1 MITLLCPVCRAPLTK
16 ENTCLRCENG
26 HSFDVARQGYA
37 NLLPVEQKH
46 SLHPGDTK
54 EMVAARRRFLSAG
67 YYAPIAEAV
76 CTLLKTYAPE
86 ANSLLDVGCGEG
98 YYTRAIAGALP
109 SLERWG
115 MDISK
120 DAVRYC
126 AGQDKGGHFFVG
138 TASHLPFEDGSFSVL
153 LSMFALTLPEEF
165 ARVLEKNGI
174 FIQVLAGE
182 NHLPA
187 LKNIIYPELHHKEK
201 LSHPELPGFRRI
213 AEKTLE
219 FSFDLSGAE
228 SVSDLLSMTP
238 HVWRI
243 SKEGAERL
251 KRTQTLCDTAQVIL
265 NVFCKE

>member
-1 MITLLCPVCRAPLTK
+1 MTTLLCPVCRAALQKDTA
-16 ENTCLRCENG
+16 CLRCENG
-26 HSFDVARQGYA
+26 HSFDLARQGYV

-54 EMVAARRRFLSAG
+54 EMVASRRRFLSGG
-67 YYAPIAEAV
+67 YYAPIASAV
-76 CTLLKTYAPE
+76 CSLLQTHAPE
-86 ANSLLDVGCGEG
+86 AKNLLDVGCGEG
-98 YYTRAIAGALP
+98 YYTRAIAEKLP
-109 SLERWG
+109 AIERWG

-126 AGQDKGGHFFVG
+126 AGQDKKSHFFVG
-138 TASHLPFEDGSFSVL
+138 TASHLPFADGSFSAL

-165 ARVLEKNGI
+165 SRVLEENGI

-187 LKNIIYPELHHKEK
+187 LKKIIYPELHHKEK
-201 LSHPELPGFRRI
+201 VLRPELPGFTRI
-213 AEKTLE
+213 AEQTLE
-219 FSFDLSGAE
+219 FSFELQDAE

-243 SKEGAERL
+243 SKEGAGRL
-251 KRTQTLCDTAQVIL
+251 HATKTLRDTAQVIL
-265 NVFCKE
+265 NVFRKE

>member
-1 MITLLCPVCRAPLTK
+1 MITLLCPVCRAALQN

-26 HSFDVARQGYA
+26 HSFDVARQGYV

-46 SLHPGDTK
+46 SLHPGDTR

-76 CTLLKTYAPE
+76 CGLIKAYAPE
-86 ANSLLDVGCGEG
+86 ATALLDVGCGEG
-98 YYTRAIAGALP
+98 YYTRAIADSLP
-109 SLERWG
+109 DPERWG

-126 AGQDKGGHFFVG
+126 AGQDKQGHFFVG

-165 ARVLEKNGI
+165 ARVLEPNGI

-182 NHLPA
+182 DHLPA
-187 LKNIIYPELHHKEK
+187 LKSIIYPRLHYKEK
-201 LSHPELPGFRRI
+201 VSHPELPGFRRI

-219 FSFDLSGAE
+219 FSFELTNPE
-228 SVSDLLSMTP
+228 HVQDLLSMTP

-243 SKEGAERL
+243 SKEGAEQL
-251 KRTQTLCDTAQVIL
+251 KRTQTLRDRAQVIL